1 MEELIWSNG
10 EKYEKSLKSDNPNLQ
25 KTQQTQQ
32 TNNNNHGNKNENNSV
47 DNFNNF
53 EQCENVIMNNIS
65 EDDMFLSNNID
76 NNNNEIFRINNK
88 REEANHKLSERYL
101 VGQTKQN
108 PFMLDNDYIKDLD
121 TQQNFL
127 IPKNSNNKQN

>member
-10 EKYEKSLKSDNPNLQ
+10 EKYEKSLKYEKPNLKKIQ
-25 KTQQTQQ
+25 K
-32 TNNNNHGNKNENNSV
+32 NNNNNNNNNNDI

-53 EQCENVIMNNIS
+53 EQCENAIMNNIS
-65 EDDMFLSNNID
+65 NDDMFLS

-127 IPKNSNNKQN
+127 IPKNSNNNE

>member
-25 KTQQTQQ
+25 QIQQ

-65 EDDMFLSNNID
+65 DDDMFLSNNID

>member
-25 KTQQTQQ
+25 QIRQ
-32 TNNNNHGNKNENNSV
+32 TNNYGNGNRNENNNV

-53 EQCENVIMNNIS
+53 EQCENVIMNNIP
-65 EDDMFLSNNID
+65 EDDMFLSN

-101 VGQTKQN
+101 IGQTKQN
-108 PFMLDNDYIKDLD
+108 PFMLDNNYIKDLD

-127 IPKNSNNKQN
+127 IPKNSNNKQQNQNE